1 MTKTERLISWVAEQH
16 GGQIIRKTK
25 LPYFTH
31 LLSVASTSKP
41 FVKFG
46 FEIGLCHDL
55 LEDTNTSIELLFN
68 TLQSF
73 GYSFDDANEIT
84 VCVKELTDVYTKN
97 DFPFLSKKARK
108 RREDKRLISISPT
121 AQTVKYAD
129 LNDNVNWVLKYD
141 KKNAGKYLKKK
152 RKLLVNLDKGNIEL
166 RKKLLGLIE
175 KSLADFKG

>member
-1 MTKTERLISWVAEQH
+1 MIKTEQLINWVAEQH
-16 GGQIIRKTK
+16 GGQIIKKTK

-31 LLSVASTSKP
+31 LLTVASTSKP

-55 LEDTNTSIELLFN
+55 LEDTDTSIELLFN

-84 VCVKELTDVYTKN
+84 ICVKELTDVYTKN

-108 RREDKRLISISPT
+108 KRENRRLVSISPT

-141 KKNAGKYLKKK
+141 KKNARKYLKKK
-152 RKLLVNLDKGNIEL
+152 RKLLLNLDRGNNEL
-166 RKKLLGLIE
+166 RKKALELID
-175 KSLADFKG
+175 KSLAGFKG

>member
-1 MTKTERLISWVAEQH
+1 MTKTDRLIRWVAEQH
-16 GGQIIRKTK
+16 EGQIIKKTN
-25 LPYFTH
+25 LPYVTH
-31 LLSVASTSKP
+31 LLTVASISKP
-41 FVKFG
+41 FIKFG

-55 LEDTNTSIELLFN
+55 LEDTDTSIELLFN
-68 TLQSF
+68 MLQNF

-84 VCVKELTDVYTKN
+84 MCVKELTDVYTKN

-108 RREDKRLISISPT
+108 KREDKRLILISPT

-141 KKNAGKYLKKK
+141 KKNAREYLKKK

-166 RKKLLGLIE
+166 RKELLGLIDI
-175 KSLADFKG
+175 SLADFKG